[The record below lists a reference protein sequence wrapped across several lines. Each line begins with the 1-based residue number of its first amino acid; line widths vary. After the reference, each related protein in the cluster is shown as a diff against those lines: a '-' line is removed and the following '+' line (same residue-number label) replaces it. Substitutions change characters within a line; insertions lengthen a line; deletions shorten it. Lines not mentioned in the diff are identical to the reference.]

1 MWVTSLS
8 GHTVA
13 QKGAQVSAAACT
25 RCIIRCDTSIASL
38 TAGYPI
44 DVPNLMGAGFLQEGT
59 PLLVQFE
66 HTTKPIQ
73 HACVLKTM
81 LQEGSY
87 AAFLSHCR
95 CCSQARLCA
104 HQTAV
109 IVSAEHIP
117 VVFGV
122 RDLTAALYHM
132 HAVGMPRLA
141 RRVLIAVVHIG
152 PMQKHQRPCLDL
164 RSRHTVFQSG
174 SARYHL
180 QRGGSE
186 QNVKMKYGLSHV
198 ID

>member
-1 MWVTSLS
+1 MSQTSWGLAFCKKAPHCLCNLS
-8 GHTVA
+8 
-13 QKGAQVSAAACT
+13 
-25 RCIIRCDTSIASL
+25 
-38 TAGYPI
+38 
-44 DVPNLMGAGFLQEGT
+44 T
-59 PLLVQFE
+59 PLNPYNMHVF
-66 HTTKPIQ
+66 
-73 HACVLKTM
+73 LKTM